1 MGFYD
6 HLDRRT
12 GGRAGLFS
20 CVVVGLGIITTPLSA
35 VVTEPKPDAT
45 NLSAEGKPDA
55 VPEVDRGKLLSEL
68 YGQLIASKD
77 EESAKLV
84 AEAIEK
90 LWLASG
96 SDTVDLLMGR
106 ALKSVEEKEHDLAL
120 RLLDAVVV
128 IEPSYAEGWNQR
140 ATVYYL
146 KQDYRSS
153 LNDLQQVLAIDPR
166 HFKAINGLALIM
178 QELGDKKAALR
189 ALRQGLKV
197 HPFLGGA
204 KQSEKELSRDVE
216 GQGI

>member
-1 MGFYD
+1 M
-6 HLDRRT
+6 
-12 GGRAGLFS
+12 
-20 CVVVGLGIITTPLSA
+20 VTTPVSA
-35 VVTEPKPDAT
+35 VVAEQKPNAT
-45 NLSAEGKPDA
+45 GLPNESKPEA
-55 VPEVDRGKLLSEL
+55 APEVDRGKLLSDL

-77 EESAKLV
+77 AESAKLV

-106 ALKSVEEKEHDLAL
+106 ALKSVEAKEHDIAL
-120 RLLDAVVV
+120 RLLDAVVA

-153 LNDLQQVLAIDPR
+153 LNDLRQVLAIDPK

-178 QELGDKKAALR
+178 QELGDKKSALS

>member
-1 MGFYD
+1 MTNCQKRT
-6 HLDRRT
+6 RRL
-12 GGRAGLFS
+12 AGLYFS
-20 CVVVGLGIITTPLSA
+20 LAAGLSIVATPVSA
-35 VVTEPKPDAT
+35 VVAEPKPDAT
-45 NLSAEGKPDA
+45 GLPAEGKPEA
-55 VPEVDRGKLLSEL
+55 APEVDRGKLLSDL
-68 YGQLIASKD
+68 YGQLVASKD

-106 ALKSVEEKEHDLAL
+106 ALKSVEEKEHDIAL
-120 RLLDAVVV
+120 RLLDAVVA
-128 IEPSYAEGWNQR
+128 IQPNYAEGWNQR

-153 LNDLQQVLAIDPR
+153 LNDLRQVLAIDPK

-178 QELGDKKAALR
+178 QELGDKKSALTALR
-189 ALRQGLKV
+189 KGLKV

>member
-1 MGFYD
+1 MTNSQK
-6 HLDRRT
+6 RT
-12 GGRAGLFS
+12 RGLPGLFFAFAAGLS
-20 CVVVGLGIITTPLSA
+20 IVAAPASGVVA
-35 VVTEPKPDAT
+35 EPKPDT
-45 NLSAEGKPDA
+45 TGLPKENKPEA
-55 VPEVDRGKLLSEL
+55 APEVDRGKLLSDL
-68 YGQLIASKD
+68 YGQLVASKD

-84 AEAIEK
+84 ADAIEK

-106 ALKSVEEKEHDLAL
+106 ALKSVEEKEHDIAL
-120 RLLDAVVV
+120 RLLDAVVA
-128 IEPSYAEGWNQR
+128 IRPNYAEGWNQR

-153 LNDLQQVLAIDPR
+153 LNDLRQVLAIDPK

-178 QELGDKKAALR
+178 QELGDKKAALT
-189 ALRQGLKV
+189 ALRKGLKV

>member
-1 MGFYD
+1 MTNCQ
-6 HLDRRT
+6 RRT
-12 GGRAGLFS
+12 RRLAGLFFS
-20 CVVVGLGIITTPLSA
+20 LVAGLSLVATPVSA
-35 VVTEPKPDAT
+35 VVAEPKPDAT
-45 NLSAEGKPDA
+45 GLPAEGKPEA
-55 VPEVDRGKLLSEL
+55 APEVDRGKLLSDL
-68 YGQLIASKD
+68 YGQLVASKD

-106 ALKSVEEKEHDLAL
+106 ALKSVEEKEHDIAL
-120 RLLDAVVV
+120 RLLDAVVA
-128 IEPSYAEGWNQR
+128 IQPNYAEGWNQR

-153 LNDLQQVLAIDPR
+153 LNDLRQVLAIDPK

-178 QELGDKKAALR
+178 QELGDKKSALMALR
-189 ALRQGLKV
+189 KGLKV